1 MRSRRDLDQTVFGNG
16 TGFVSHSVFT
26 PHDKAWLG
34 ALVDAAEA
42 GLCFALG
49 IGPPRIGSS
58 ERSGSIPVTS
68 IQRRRA
74 GEHGNSF
81 ISNTQLL

>member
-1 MRSRRDLDQTVFGNG
+1 MFGNG
-16 TGFVSHSVFT
+16 TGFVWQGVFT
-26 PHDKAWLG
+26 PHDEARLG
-34 ALVDAAEA
+34 TLVDAAEA

-58 ERSGSIPVTS
+58 ERSDSIPVTS
-68 IQRRRA
+68 IQRRRV

-81 ISNTQLL
+81 TSNTQLL